1 MLLYLNSEQPLKA
14 GNKIEIPANIVM
26 FQELETAEIDISPT
40 SKAKTYKIILDVQIH
55 DPLIK
60 NQTDH
65 VYTAMENGRYP
76 DHETNE
82 GLFRFELMQK
92 ITNIETSREIFST
105 FALLEQIKNF
115 GFDGVFFFED
125 YRRAIIIV
133 NKCFGK
139 VIGTTTDERS

>member
-1 MLLYLNSEQPLKA
+1 MLFYINSEQTIKE
-14 GNKIEIPANIVM
+14 GDKIEIPANIVM

-55 DPLIK
+55 DPLIP
-60 NQTDH
+60 NQSEH

-76 DHETNE
+76 DHETE
-82 GLFRFELMQK
+82 DGLFRFELMQK

-125 YRRAIIIV
+125 YRRAVIII

-139 VIGTTTDERS
+139 VIGIATDER

>member
-26 FQELETAEIDISPT
+26 FQEFETAEIDISVS

-55 DPLIK
+55 DPLIP
-60 NQTDH
+60 NQSDP
-65 VYTAMENGRYP
+65 VYTAMDNGRYP
-76 DHETNE
+76 DHETDE
-82 GLFRFELMQK
+82 GLFRFELMEK
-92 ITNIETSREIFST
+92 ITNTETSRDIFST

-125 YRRAIIIV
+125 YRRAVIIV
-133 NKCFGK
+133 KKCFGK
-139 VIGTTTDERS
+139 VIGTATDEKS

>member
-14 GNKIEIPANIVM
+14 GNKIELPVNIVM

-55 DPLIK
+55 DPLIP
-60 NQTDH
+60 NQSEH

-76 DHETNE
+76 DHETDD
-82 GLFRFELMQK
+82 GLFRFELMEK

-125 YRRAIIIV
+125 YRRAVIII

-139 VIGTTTDERS
+139 VIGIATDEK